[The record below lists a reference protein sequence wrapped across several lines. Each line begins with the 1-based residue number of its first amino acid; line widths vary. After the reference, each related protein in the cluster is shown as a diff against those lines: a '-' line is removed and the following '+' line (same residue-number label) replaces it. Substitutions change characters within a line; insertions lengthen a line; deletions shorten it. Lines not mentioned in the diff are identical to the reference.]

1 MAYHEPVM
9 AREALEGLA
18 IKPEGIYVDA
28 TFGGGGHAR
37 MILEQLGDK
46 GRLIAF
52 DQDEDARRNLPAD
65 SRLEFVPNNFRF
77 LKKYL
82 RVLGVAA
89 VDGILADLGVSS
101 HQLDEA
107 SRGFSFRFEHLL
119 DMRMNTQADL
129 TAAQV
134 LNTYT
139 QDDLQAIFSEYGEL
153 RNSKT
158 LAEAIVSGRRH
169 RELRTISDLIGIAE
183 PLVRGNRHR
192 YLAQLF
198 QALRIEVNDEM
209 GALQDFLDQCIEVLR
224 PGGRLVV
231 IAYHSIEDRMVKYSM
246 KCGNTDGVPESDFY
260 GHIFRPYQMITK
272 KALQPDPQEI
282 RTNPRSRSARL
293 RIAARTEEGRTDVG

>member
-1 MAYHEPVM
+1 M

-18 IKPEGIYVDA
+18 IRSEGTYVDA

-37 MILEQLGDK
+37 MILEHLGDK

-52 DQDEDARRNLPAD
+52 DQDEDARGNLPTD
-65 SRLEFVPNNFRF
+65 RRLEFVPNNFRF

-82 RVLGVAA
+82 RVLGIAS

-139 QDDLQAIFSEYGEL
+139 QEDLQTIFSTYGEL

-158 LAEAIVSGRRH
+158 LAEAVVAGRRH
-169 RELRTISDLIGIAE
+169 RELRTISDLVGIAE

-209 GALQDFLDQCIEVLR
+209 GALKDFLDQCIEVLR

-231 IAYHSIEDRMVKYSM
+231 IAYHSIEDRMVKHFM
-246 KCGNTDGVPESDFY
+246 KCGNIDGEPESDFY
-260 GHIFRPYQMITK
+260 GHIFRPYHIITK
-272 KALQPDPQEI
+272 KALQPDAQET
-282 RTNPRSRSARL
+282 RRNPRARSARL
-293 RIAARTEEGRTDVG
+293 RIAARTEEGRTAPGPGMG

>member
-1 MAYHEPVM
+1 M

-18 IKPEGIYVDA
+18 IRSEGIYVDA

-37 MILEQLGDK
+37 MLLEQLGDK

-65 SRLEFVPNNFRF
+65 RRLEFVPNNFRF

-82 RVLGVAA
+82 RVLGIAS

-119 DMRMNTQADL
+119 DMRMNSQADL

-139 QDDLQAIFSEYGEL
+139 QEDLQALFSAYGEL
-153 RNSKT
+153 RNSRT
-158 LAEAIVSGRRH
+158 LAEAIVAERRH
-169 RELRTISDLIGIAE
+169 RELRTISDLVGIAD

-209 GALQDFLDQCIEVLR
+209 GALKDFLDQCIEVLR

-231 IAYHSIEDRMVKYSM
+231 IAYHSIEDRMVKHSM
-246 KCGNTDGVPESDFY
+246 KCGNIDGVPESDFY
-260 GHIFRPYQMITK
+260 GRIFRPYHLITK
-272 KALQPDPQEI
+272 KALPPSAQEI
-282 RTNPRSRSARL
+282 RSNPRARSARL
-293 RIAARTEEGRTDVG
+293 RIAARTEEGRTAPGPGMG